1 MSVFEDIKLMQEKF
15 GHKQWVENNKDNKEL
30 LRKLLNFRICKMMDE
45 EMNELRSAAFVDED
59 PEEIVDALIDLM
71 VFSVSIL
78 DLFGVDGQESW
89 DRVYKANMTK
99 EPGVKAS
106 RPNRFGMPDMIKDVE
121 TWKAPTHEDNLGLLP
136 KCFE

>member
-1 MSVFEDIKLMQEKF
+1 MSVFEDIKAMQEKF
-15 GHKQWVENNKDNKEL
+15 GHKQWVEDNKDNKEM

-78 DLFGVDGQESW
+78 DLFGVDGQKEW
-89 DRVYKANMTK
+89 DAVYAANMKK
-99 EPGVKAS
+99 EPGVKPG
-106 RPNRFGMPDMIKDVE
+106 RPNKFGMPDMLKPEGWV
-121 TWKAPTHEDNLGLLP
+121 APVNDNNTGLL
-136 KCFE
+136 KDLYE